1 MPITFHGIEKSQSA
15 SAQSTIQYDL
25 VNMEF
30 EAEVDGEDCTLTP
43 FLTLTPA
50 LPINKPYQRA
60 KLAVLNEDIKA
71 MKKLTKKGVTCE
83 FLEAQL
89 EQDRPLYVKYIIKGW
104 GNMLDGVTKE
114 PIPFSKKT
122 CAGLLDAL
130 PDFEFEAIREA
141 ASTMDLFLDEY
152 EAAPLDEEAKEELAK
167 N

>member
-1 MPITFHGIEKSQSA
+1 MSITFHGIEKSQSA
-15 SAQSTIQYDL
+15 NANTTIQYDL

-30 EAEVDGEDCTLTP
+30 DALVEEEECVLTP

-89 EQDRPLYVKYIIKGW
+89 EQDRPLYVKYIIRGW

-114 PIPFSKKT
+114 PIPFTKKNVT
-122 CAGLLDAL
+122 ALLDAL

-141 ASTMDLFLDEY
+141 ACNMDLFLDEY
-152 EAAPLDEEAKEELAK
+152 ETPVMNEEDKEELAK